1 MSRPTFVRS
10 FVSNTPEY
18 HQVFAKFLAHTDQKK
33 NAFDW
38 IRREVEELPARSMM
52 IDVGAG
58 NGELTGRL
66 MASFERVI
74 AIEPNPSLGAELR
87 GTCPTAE
94 VISTPFMDAI
104 VPAKANFIL
113 CSHVFY
119 YIPRVEWEVSL
130 QRLIAWL
137 ESGGVLAVTIQ
148 NPETDCMRMV
158 RHFIGNPHDLNEL
171 CQTVGELKT
180 AVDFDAR
187 VETVPAQIE
196 TEDLQTACEIA
207 EFALNV
213 LPPIPSP
220 PTLQELER
228 YVEEHF
234 RQPDGR
240 YRYSAHQDFLR
251 VARRH

>member
-38 IRREVEELPARSMM
+38 IRREVEKLPARSTL

-58 NGELTGRL
+58 NGELTARL
-66 MASFERVI
+66 MPSFQRVI
-74 AIEPNPSLGAELR
+74 AIEPNPSLEAELR
-87 GTCPTAE
+87 AVCPTTD

-104 VPAKANFIL
+104 IPAKANFIL

-119 YIPRVEWEVSL
+119 YIPRGDWEVCL
-130 QRLIAWL
+130 QRLMKWL
-137 ESGGVLAVTIQ
+137 EPGGVLAVTIQ
-148 NPETDCMRMV
+148 NPQTDCMRMV

-171 CQTVGELKT
+171 CKTVGELK
-180 AVDFDAR
+180 AGVDFDAR
-187 VETVPAQIE
+187 VETVPAHIE

-207 EFALNV
+207 EFVLNV

-228 YVEEHF
+228 YVEGHF
-234 RQPDGR
+234 RQPGGL

-251 VARRH
+251 VARRR

>member
-1 MSRPTFVRS
+1 MSRPIFVRS

-18 HQVFAKFLAHTDQKK
+18 HQVFAKFLAHTDQKRK
-33 NAFDW
+33 AFDW
-38 IRREVEELPARSMM
+38 IRREVEKLPARSTL

-58 NGELTGRL
+58 NGELTARL
-66 MASFERVI
+66 MPSFERVI

-87 GTCPTAE
+87 AVCPTAE
-94 VISTPFMDAI
+94 VISTQFMDAI

-130 QRLIAWL
+130 QRLITWL
-137 ESGGVLAVTIQ
+137 ESGGVLAITIQ
-148 NPETDCMRMV
+148 NPQTDCMRMV

-171 CQTVGELKT
+171 CQTVGELK
-180 AVDFDAR
+180 AGVDFDAR
-187 VETVPAQIE
+187 VETVPAHIE

-207 EFALNV
+207 EFVLNV

-234 RQPDGR
+234 RQPGGR

-251 VARRH
+251 VVRRR